1 MACPSRGRGAENGGG
16 MVSLSR
22 DGGPAFGAHAFI
34 WAGEWTREGAE
45 RVISGAAGAG
55 LDFVEIPLLDPGSI
69 DVEHTRSLLDRYG
82 LGCSCSLGL
91 PPEVHLPYNPEGA
104 RRFLDDAVE
113 TTAALGSPMLTGC
126 LYTHVGTLTGKPP
139 ETAELETV
147 AHILKRTSR
156 RAAEY
161 GVELGVEAINRYE
174 TYLVNLASQA
184 DELLDRIDE
193 PNVFVHLDT
202 YHMNI
207 EEKGFYDPIVASG
220 TRMHYIHLS
229 ESDRGTPGTGNVHW
243 DEVFRGL
250 GAIDYEGYMV
260 MESFAA
266 INEDL
271 AGATALWRDVVGDP
285 ETLIRD
291 GLGFLRAKAAE
302 YDLLRDS
309 GESRQVR

>member
-1 MACPSRGRGAENGGG
+1 MTA
-16 MVSLSR
+16 LSK

-34 WAGEWTREGAE
+34 WAGEWTPEGAE
-45 RVISGAAGAG
+45 RVISGAADAG

-69 DVEHTRSLLDRYG
+69 DVEHTRSLLERYS

-91 PPEVHLPYNPEGA
+91 PPEVHLPSNPEGA
-104 RRFLDDAVE
+104 LRFLDLAVE

-139 ETAELETV
+139 ETAEIELV
-147 AHILKRTSR
+147 VRILKRTAR

-174 TYLVNLASQA
+174 TYLINLASQA
-184 DELLDRIDE
+184 GGLLDRIDE

-207 EEKGFYDPIVASG
+207 EEKGFYEPIVSLG
-220 TRMHYIHLS
+220 SRLGYIHLS
-229 ESDRGTPGTGNVHW
+229 ESDRGTPGTANVHW

-250 GAIDYEGYMV
+250 GEIDYDGALA

-266 INEDL
+266 VNEAL
-271 AGATALWRDVVGDP
+271 IGATALWRDVVGDP
-285 ETLIRD
+285 DALVRD
-291 GLGFLRAKAAE
+291 GLAFLRARGKE
-302 YDLLRDS
+302 HGVL
-309 GESRQVR
+309 

>member
-1 MACPSRGRGAENGGG
+1 MAA
-16 MVSLSR
+16 LSKY
-22 DGGPAFGAHAFI
+22 GGPAFGAHAFI
-34 WAGEWTREGAE
+34 WAGEWTPEGAE

-69 DVEHTRSLLDRYG
+69 DVEHTRSLLDRYS

-91 PPEVHLPYNPEGA
+91 PPEVHLPSNPEGA
-104 RRFLDDAVE
+104 RRFLDGAVE
-113 TTAALGSPMLTGC
+113 ATAALGSPVLTGC

-139 ETAELETV
+139 EPSELEAV
-147 AHILKRTSR
+147 AHTLKRTAR

-161 GVELGVEAINRYE
+161 GLELGIEAINRYE

-184 DELLDRIDE
+184 GELLDRIDE

-207 EEKGFYDPIVASG
+207 EEKGFYEPIASLG
-220 TRMHYIHLS
+220 SRLGYIHLS
-229 ESDRGTPGTGNVHW
+229 ESDRGTPGTANVHW

-250 GAIDYEGYMV
+250 EDIDYGGALA

-266 INEDL
+266 VNEAL
-271 AGATALWRDVVGDP
+271 IGATALWRDVVGDP
-285 ETLIRD
+285 DALVRD
-291 GLGFLRAKAAE
+291 GLAFLRARGKQHGV
-302 YDLLRDS
+302 L
-309 GESRQVR
+309 